1 MLVMPIMFAAV
12 NLLVTPEWLSAEKDV
27 VILHAGS
34 AKDYAEGHI
43 AGARLV
49 TLADVSKP
57 ESKLR
62 LEMPPAELMR
72 ERMMQW
78 GIGDGTRV
86 VIYAGNESVQTATRV
101 WFTFEYHS
109 LPAMLLDG
117 GLAAWKAKGL
127 PVTTEA
133 PAVVAA
139 KALTVKAR
147 PELIVDA
154 AWVNARLRDESV
166 KIVDARLP
174 EFYSGASA
182 GNMPRAGHIPGAKSV
197 PYPTL
202 LTEAKGFQPVASL
215 TQALGEA
222 NTLVTYC
229 HIGMQATV
237 PYFAARLAG
246 RDVKLYDGSFEEWSA
261 KPELPV
267 DKQ

>member
-1 MLVMPIMFAAV
+1 MPILFAAV

-34 AKDYAEGHI
+34 PKDYAEGHI

-72 ERMMQW
+72 ERMMRW

-86 VIYAGNESVQTATRV
+86 VIYAGNESVQTATRI

-109 LPAMLLDG
+109 LSASLLDG

-133 PAVVAA
+133 PAVTAA
-139 KALTVKAR
+139 TALTVKPR

-154 AWVNARLRDESV
+154 AWVNGHLRDEAV
-166 KIVDARLP
+166 KIVDARLA
-174 EFYSGASA
+174 EFYTGASA
-182 GNMPRAGHIPGAKSV
+182 NNMPRSGHIPGAASI
-197 PYPTL
+197 PFPTL
-202 LTEAKGFQPVASL
+202 LTEAKSFQPVGAL
-215 TQALGEA
+215 AAKLGEA
-222 NTLVTYC
+222 KTLVTYC

-261 KPELPV
+261 NPELPV
-267 DKQ
+267 DKP

>member
-1 MLVMPIMFAAV
+1 MLVMPMMLAAV

-57 ESKLR
+57 DSKLR

-86 VIYAGNESVQTATRV
+86 VIYAGNESVQTATRI

-117 GLAAWKAKGL
+117 GLAGWKAKGL

-133 PAVVAA
+133 PLVTPA

-147 PELIVDA
+147 PELIVDS
-154 AWVNARLRDESV
+154 AWVSSHLRDEAV
-166 KIVDARLP
+166 TIVDARLP

-182 GNMPRAGHIPGAKSV
+182 GNMPRAGHIPGAKSI
-197 PYPTL
+197 PFPTL
-202 LTEAKGFQPVASL
+202 LTEAKAFQPVS
-215 TQALGEA
+215 TLGEKLGVGK
-222 NTLVTYC
+222 TLVTYC

-261 KPELPV
+261 TPELPV

>member
-1 MLVMPIMFAAV
+1 MLVIPMMLAAM

-49 TLADVSKP
+49 TLADVAKP

-72 ERMMQW
+72 ERMMRW

-86 VIYAGNESVQTATRV
+86 VIYAGNESVQTATRI

-109 LPAMLLDG
+109 LPASLLDG
-117 GLAAWKAKGL
+117 GLAGWKAKGL

-133 PAVVAA
+133 PVVTAA
-139 KALTVKAR
+139 QALTVKPR
-147 PELIVDA
+147 PELIVDS
-154 AWVNARLRDESV
+154 AWVNGHLRDDAV

-174 EFYSGASA
+174 EFYTGASA
-182 GNMPRAGHIPGAKSV
+182 GNMPRAGHIPGAASV
-197 PYPTL
+197 PFPTL
-202 LTEAKGFQPVASL
+202 LTETKSFQPVGELA
-215 TQALGEA
+215 AKLGA
-222 NTLVTYC
+222 AKTLVTYC

-246 RDVKLYDGSFEEWSA
+246 REVRLYDGSFEEWSA
-261 KPELPV
+261 NSELPV

>member
-1 MLVMPIMFAAV
+1 MLVMPMMLAAV

-57 ESKLR
+57 DSKLR
-62 LEMPPAELMR
+62 LEMPPPELMR

-86 VIYAGNESVQTATRV
+86 VIYAGNESVQTATRI

-117 GLAAWKAKGL
+117 GLVAWKAKGL
-127 PVTTEA
+127 PLTTEA

-139 KALTVKAR
+139 TALTVKPR
-147 PELIVDA
+147 PELIVDS
-154 AWVNARLRDESV
+154 AWVNAHLRDESV
-166 KIVDARLP
+166 TMVDARLP
-174 EFYSGASA
+174 EFYSGANA
-182 GNMPRAGHIPGAKSV
+182 GVMPRAGHIPGAKSI
-197 PYPTL
+197 PFPTL
-202 LTEAKGFQPVASL
+202 LTESKAFQPVN
-215 TQALGEA
+215 ALGEKLGEGK
-222 NTLVTYC
+222 TLVTYC